1 MRNDTYSQRQ
11 HFDNLSYIS
20 DGRDRISYISD
31 PYAASSRDAV
41 LHGNGFVLQPNEL
54 KKPKRK
60 NDIIYTFRPGQDGI
74 YAYSNAAFSDISG
87 IDVRGLSTR
96 SLNSNVYASQKSFEK
111 TNHNRK
117 VFRICSKYW
126 YIFVLLILIVLA
138 AIGVIIGFTVFRSKH
153 KSTDCYLLCDPS
165 EKLIKLNSTHCECQS
180 INEHEFEPSV
190 CGQFPCIK
198 LNGTGFECNC
208 TTGFQHPPININECE
223 NPRICG
229 EHQVCNNT
237 IGSYICF
244 CENGYETITSSNGII
259 CQDKNECIDNH
270 ICSNGYCIN
279 TNGSF
284 ECVCNPGF
292 MHDVFNPL
300 HCEDIN
306 ECLSP
311 HNCTG
316 DNEICEN
323 TDGSFR
329 CICAHGYRRNEHDNC
344 ININE
349 CAESNTTCDIN
360 SRCEDRN
367 GSFACCMNMITNE
380 CIECGYDYANPRS
393 VGMLSFAFTNL
404 LMTTDLPTTMSSFA
418 ISNTS
423 LRLNAIKKSI
433 KKIKSKKV
441 TNHTRRTRMTDGQP
455 IESGRFPWIA
465 ALLIKKDYYNSEPRY
480 VCSATLV
487 SSWNVITAA
496 HCLDEQHF
504 RKQWELTS
512 EPSSFKDI
520 FDIRIGVHNLSLNS
534 TDFMQSQS
542 HSIANFTL
550 HSGYQSLGSEDATVK
565 NDVALIK
572 LTKRIE
578 RSSNIDWICLPT
590 IFNIQDQ
597 TTLKVVSYGATD
609 ENLIQQQL
617 DIRVLDNQESKSE
630 CQRQLGD
637 IAEDAFCAI
646 STNNSSLLGMGDS
659 GAGSMLFS
667 NDNRWH
673 LAGVMS
679 KTGLQKAYS
688 ALTNVSIHIEW
699 LKSLVER

>member
-1 MRNDTYSQRQ
+1 MRNGIYSKRQ
-11 HFDNLSYIS
+11 HFDNLSYVS

-41 LHGNGFVLQPNEL
+41 VDGNEFVLQPNKLE
-54 KKPKRK
+54 KPRRK
-60 NDIIYTFRPGQDGI
+60 NDIIYTFQPGRDSI
-74 YAYSNAAFSDISG
+74 YAYNNAAFSDISG
-87 IDVRGLSTR
+87 ANSHGLSTR
-96 SLNSNVYASQKSFEK
+96 SLNSNLYASRKSFEK

-126 YIFVLLILIVLA
+126 YIFGLLILIILA
-138 AIGVIIGFTVFRSKH
+138 IIGVAIGFAVFHSKH
-153 KSTDCYLLCDPS
+153 KPTKCSLSCDPS
-165 EKLIKLNSTHCECQS
+165 EELFQLNSTHCECKF
-180 INEHEFEPSV
+180 INECEFEPPV
-190 CGQFPCIK
+190 CGRFPCIK
-198 LNGTGFECNC
+198 FNGTGYECNC
-208 TTGFQHPPININECE
+208 TTGFQHSPINNNLTHCEDINECK
-223 NPRICG
+223 NSKTCG
-229 EHQVCNNT
+229 EHQRCNNT

-244 CENGYETITSSNGII
+244 CENGYETITSANGII
-259 CQDKNECIDNH
+259 CQDKNECIDDH

-284 ECVCNPGF
+284 ECICNPGF
-292 MHDVFNPL
+292 RHDVFNSL

-306 ECLSP
+306 ECLSS

-323 TDGSFR
+323 THGSFR
-329 CICAHGYRRNEHDNC
+329 CVCAHGYRRNEHGNC

-349 CAESNTTCDIN
+349 CAESNITCDIN

-367 GSFACCMNMITNE
+367 GSFACCMNMIRNE
-380 CIECGYDYANPRS
+380 CIECGFDYASSRS
-393 VGMLSFAFTNL
+393 AV
-404 LMTTDLPTTMSSFA
+404 
-418 ISNTS
+418 
-423 LRLNAIKKSI
+423 
-433 KKIKSKKV
+433 V
-441 TNHTRRTRMTDGQP
+441 NHIRRTRMIDGQSV
-455 IESGRFPWIA
+455 EAGRFPWIA
-465 ALLIKKDYYNSEPRY
+465 VLLIKSIYYNSEPRY
-480 VCSATLV
+480 VCSASLV
-487 SSWNVITAA
+487 SSWNIITAA

-504 RKQWELTS
+504 RKQWDLTS

-534 TDFMQSQS
+534 TDFIQSQS
-542 HSIANFTL
+542 YSIANFTL

-572 LTKRIE
+572 LNKRIE

-590 IFNIQDQ
+590 SVNIQDQ
-597 TTLKVVSYGATD
+597 NTLKVVSYSNTD
-609 ENLIQQQL
+609 DNFIQQQL
-617 DIRVLDNQESKSE
+617 DIRVLNNQESKSE

-659 GAGSMLFS
+659 GAGAMLFS
-667 NDNRWH
+667 NDYRWH

-688 ALTNVSIHIEW
+688 AMTNVSMHIEW